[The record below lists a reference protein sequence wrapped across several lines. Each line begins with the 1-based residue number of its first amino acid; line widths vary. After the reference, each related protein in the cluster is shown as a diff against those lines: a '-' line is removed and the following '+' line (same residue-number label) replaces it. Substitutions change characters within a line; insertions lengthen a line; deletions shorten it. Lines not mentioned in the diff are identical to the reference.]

1 MEGMG
6 GGGGVEGEKKLYFP
20 LLKSGKRQKA
30 PLGRSASSHFVADCS
45 KGCTKF
51 CVFAKLGQSAG
62 NMKELGT

>member
-1 MEGMG
+1 MEWMNGGRG
-6 GGGGVEGEKKLYFP
+6 GGGEKKLCFS

-30 PLGRSASSHFVADCS
+30 PLGPSASSHFVADCS
-45 KGCTKF
+45 KGCVTF